1 MSNLGSFVFIVILG
15 IFIGTFLGKI
25 SWSVNIPVVV
35 FLILIWLVSMYNSFI
50 SMSHRVKESW
60 SDIEVQLKRRYDLIP
75 NIVNTV
81 KGYAT
86 HESTAFEKV
95 TQARAAAMGAKTT
108 GDHAKSETQL
118 AGALTGLFGV
128 AEAYP
133 DLKANTNF
141 IGLQNELSDT
151 ENKIQAARRFY
162 NGNVRDFNIFIHS
175 FPQNLLAKVF
185 KFTGQEFFQL
195 EESQKAAQEPVQ
207 VKF

>member
-1 MSNLGSFVFIVILG
+1 MSITTIILIVIALVILWAIVSFNALVRLG
-15 IFIGTFLGKI
+15 NRT
-25 SWSVNIPVVV
+25 
-35 FLILIWLVSMYNSFI
+35 
-50 SMSHRVKESW
+50 KEAW

-75 NIVNTV
+75 NLVNSV

-95 TQARAAAMGAKTT
+95 TTARAAAMSAGSTEDKAKAEGELSGTLKT
-108 GDHAKSETQL
+108 
-118 AGALTGLFGV
+118 LFAV

-141 IGLQNELSDT
+141 IELQRELSDT

-162 NGNVRDFNIFIHS
+162 NGNVRDLNIAVES
-175 FPQNLLAKVF
+175 FPSNIMAGAFGF
-185 KFTGQEFFQL
+185 KKMDLFDL
-195 EESQKAAQEPVQ
+195 PDNDAAQSAVE